1 MNELENILQ
10 DADTINGCLPAD
22 RLRSIVERIEHLEE
36 EKKALADDI
45 KEVFSEAKSEGF
57 DVKTIRAV
65 IKLRK
70 IDTTSREFQE
80 TLLELY
86 KKALDLS

>member
-45 KEVFSEAKSEGF
+45 KEVFSEAKGEGF